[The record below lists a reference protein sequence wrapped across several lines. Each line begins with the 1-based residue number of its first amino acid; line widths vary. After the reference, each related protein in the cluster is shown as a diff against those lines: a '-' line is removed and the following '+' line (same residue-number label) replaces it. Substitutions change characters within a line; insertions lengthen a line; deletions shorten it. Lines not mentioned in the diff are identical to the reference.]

1 MYSGSLLPDLDFR
14 KVLLKMLSCCH
25 IKIWHFVWVLR
36 FPLIRIPLF
45 RILWKSSLQ
54 PFYPFYLK
62 YFRKYRIFGNLIL
75 YFCFDFRIWTRR
87 REFILGIKYLFNIFI
102 FTFILWMCQSQRYV
116 RRNGINNR
124 SRPDLWYI
132 IIVLCGENPG
142 INIVCIKEGYFTRW
156 TCVLV
161 YWTLLNEF

>member
-25 IKIWHFVWVLR
+25 KYDTLSECSVFRYSVFRCFVFYESQV
-36 FPLIRIPLF
+36 
-45 RILWKSSLQ
+45 LQ
-54 PFYPFYLK
+54 PFYRFYLK

-102 FTFILWMCQSQRYV
+102 FTFLILWMCQSQRYV
-116 RRNGINNR
+116 RRNIINNR

-142 INIVCIKEGYFTRW
+142 INMSVFII
-156 TCVLV
+156 CVSC
-161 YWTLLNEF
+161 